1 MTTKIRIRGEINPFV
16 LTGDGPW
23 AIGRGDDND
32 LAFPNDPYCSRNQA
46 AISRVDDR
54 YFIECLSDNTPMTL
68 NGQSLEGSAPLDSGA
83 EIVFAGQHLTLEDDD
98 RLSSPAT
105 SIMSAPK
112 TSLASPRTTASPA
125 SGLSGGV
132 RSDFSGTANPQS
144 TRPPS
149 TEAPVLAP
157 AATSFVESLDNLT
170 SEEFS
175 GPVTVTDKMKIGRTV
190 PAGNI
195 QLDHPTVSRE
205 HALIRVQGERIFLRD
220 LGSTNGT
227 FVNGVR
233 ATKGL
238 MLEAGDRINIGP
250 FSLQFDGRQITGQ
263 SWQGDVRLTGYG
275 LSKDV
280 RDNVSGEPLRILD
293 NVTVDIAPRE
303 FVCLLGPSGSGKSTL
318 MNVLSGRSVPSEG
331 RVLVNDLGLHENFD
345 ALKPDIAMVEQH
357 NVLHEDLTLGQALG
371 YAAELRLPSDLA
383 GEARSDIVAKAAD
396 NVELGDRLGNQ
407 IGTLSG
413 GQKKRASLSSETL
426 NRPGLLYLD
435 EVTSGLDEQTDWE
448 LMRLL
453 RQMADDGMTIVCVTH
468 TLANV
473 EAFCHKVVVMG
484 SPGVMTFV
492 GSPSDALTFF
502 DVKTLGGIFGRL
514 REEPSTAWR
523 NRFEQWAK
531 DRGIAAAMPPPMDG
545 SAQHHAGQKA
555 NLRRRLEEGV
565 RQWGILSRRNLRLL
579 LADRKNL
586 AIAALQSVLIGVLV
600 GYVFGSMG
608 AGYARIGSQTALLFL
623 LSMSALW
630 IGCSSASKDIVGE
643 ASIFRREYDVNLSA
657 FAFVLSKFT
666 ITGIL
671 TTVQV
676 LVVYFL
682 TGLLADDMPGAGVMQ
697 LLILFATGLAAVGLG
712 LLISSLANTRDQ
724 ATTIVPLVLIPQ
736 LVLAGGLVPTLPGGA
751 QFLAEIAVTGYWAV
765 EALTDM
771 FIRIDGP
778 ISTFVPDLRRT
789 AVMESTSVFL
799 AFPVI
804 ILHCLAFL
812 FAACAITAARYRR
825 KG

>member
-1 MTTKIRIRGEINPFV
+1 MLV
-16 LTGDGPW
+16 GDGPW
-23 AIGRGDDND
+23 SIGRGDDND
-32 LAFPNDPYCSRNQA
+32 LAFPNDPYCSRKQA
-46 AISRVDDR
+46 VISRDGDR
-54 YFIECLSDNTPMTL
+54 YFIEALSDNTPMTVNGDPL
-68 NGQSLEGSAPLDSGA
+68 NGRAPLDDGA
-83 EIVFAGQHLTLEDDD
+83 EIVFAGQHLTLEGEV
-98 RLSSPAT
+98 LAGSPAT

-112 TSLASPRTTASPA
+112 TSLASPATTASPA
-125 SGLSGGV
+125 SGLSGGI
-132 RSDFSGTANPQS
+132 RSDFSNAPNSGS
-144 TRPPS
+144 TRPPA

-157 AATSFVESLDNLT
+157 AATSFVESLDNLS

-175 GPVTVTDKMKIGRTV
+175 GPVTVHHDMKIGRTV

-205 HALIRVQGERIFLRD
+205 HAVLKVQGERVFLRD

-250 FSLQFDGRQITGQ
+250 FSLHFDGRQISGE
-263 SWQGDVRLTGYG
+263 SLQGDVRLTGYG

-280 RDNVSGEPLRILD
+280 RDNTTGAPLRILD
-293 NVTVDIAPRE
+293 NVTVDIEPCE
-303 FVCLLGPSGSGKSTL
+303 FVCLMGPSGSGKSTL
-318 MNVLSGRSVPSEG
+318 MNVLSGRSTPSEG
-331 RVLVNDLGLHENFD
+331 RVLVNELGLHENFD
-345 ALKPDIAMVEQH
+345 ALKPDIAMVEQQ
-357 NVLHEDLTLGQALG
+357 NVLHEDLTLEQALG
-371 YAAELRLPSDLA
+371 YAAELRLPSDLP
-383 GEARSDIVAKAAD
+383 GDARSDIVAKAAD

-407 IGTLSG
+407 ISTLSG

-492 GSPSDALTFF
+492 GTPSDALTFF

-531 DRGIAAAMPPPMDG
+531 ERGIVAATPPPTDG
-545 SAQHHAGQKA
+545 AAQHHAGQKA
-555 NLRRRLEEGV
+555 SLRRRLEEGV

-643 ASIFRREYDVNLSA
+643 APIFRREYDVNLSA

-666 ITGIL
+666 ITGML

-676 LVVYFL
+676 LIVYFL
-682 TGLLADDMPGAGVMQ
+682 TGLLADDMPGAGLMQ
-697 LLILFATGLAAVGLG
+697 LLILVATGLAAVGLG

-736 LVLAGGLVPTLPGGA
+736 LILAGGLVPTLPGGA
-751 QFLAEIAVTGYWAV
+751 QFLAEVAVTGYWAV

-778 ISTFVPDLRRT
+778 ISTFIPDLRRT
-789 AVMESTSVFL
+789 ALMESTSVFL

-812 FAACAITAARYRR
+812 SAACAITAARYRR

>member
-1 MTTKIRIRGEINPFV
+1 MLV
-16 LTGDGPW
+16 GDGPW
-23 AIGRGDDND
+23 SVGRGDDND
-32 LAFPNDPYCSRNQA
+32 LAFPNDPYCSRKQA
-46 AISRVDDR
+46 IIARDGDQ
-54 YFIECLSDNTPMTL
+54 YFIECLSDNTPMTV
-68 NGQSLEGSAPLDSGA
+68 NGAPVTGRLPLDGGA
-83 EIVFAGQHLTLEDDD
+83 EISFAGQHLTFEGEALAEA
-98 RLSSPAT
+98 PPT
-105 SIMSAPK
+105 SVMSTPK
-112 TSLASPRTTASPA
+112 TSLASPPTTASPTA
-125 SGLSGGV
+125 GAPQATESSGEI
-132 RSDFSGTANPQS
+132 RSDVAGTTAGNSPQ
-144 TRPPS
+144 PAS
-149 TEAPVLAP
+149 TETPGIAP
-157 AATSFVESLDNLT
+157 AATSFVQSLDDLA
-170 SEEFS
+170 SEDFS
-175 GPVTVTDKMKIGRTV
+175 GPVTVRHDMKIGRTV
-190 PAGNI
+190 PSGNI

-205 HALIRVQGERIFLRD
+205 HAILKVQGDRVFLRD

-238 MLEAGDRINIGP
+238 LLQVGDRINIGP
-250 FSLQFDGRQITGQ
+250 FSLKFDGQQISGEPRQEG
-263 SWQGDVRLTGYG
+263 VRLSGHA

-280 RDNVSGEPLRILD
+280 RDNTSGDTLRILD
-293 NVTVDIAPRE
+293 NVSVDIAPRE

-318 MNVLSGRSVPSEG
+318 MNVLSGRSAPSEG
-331 RVLVNDLGLHENFD
+331 RVFVNELGLHENFD

-357 NVLHEDLTLGQALG
+357 NVLHEGLTLEQALG
-371 YAAELRLPSDLA
+371 YAAELRLPYDLPSD
-383 GEARSDIVAKAAD
+383 ARSDIVSKAAD

-407 IGTLSG
+407 IATLSG

-484 SPGVMTFV
+484 SPGVMTFA
-492 GSPSDALTFF
+492 GTPSDALEFF
-502 DVKTLGGIFGRL
+502 KVKTLGGIFGRL
-514 REEPSTAWR
+514 REEPSATWR
-523 NRFEQWAK
+523 SRFRDWARE
-531 DRGIAAAMPPPMDG
+531 RGIATANPPPADG
-545 SAQHHAGQKA
+545 PAEHHAGQKA
-555 NLRRRLEEGV
+555 TLRRRFEEGL
-565 RQWGILSRRNLRLL
+565 RQWAILSRRNLRLM

-608 AGYARIGSQTALLFL
+608 AGFARIGSQTALLFL

-643 ASIFRREYDVNLSA
+643 AAIFRREYDVNLSA

-666 ITGIL
+666 VTGML

-676 LVVYFL
+676 LIVYFL

-697 LLILFATGLAAVGLG
+697 FLILVATGLAAVGLG

-736 LVLAGGLVPTLPGGA
+736 LILAGGLVPTLPGGA

-778 ISTFVPDLRRT
+778 ISTFIPDLRRT

-804 ILHCLAFL
+804 ILHCLVFL
-812 FAACAITAARYRR
+812 GAACAITASRYRR